1 MEKHCET
8 CTCDEVPR
16 AVRVKIDG
24 EPNVLTMDVV
34 NSRQGTYRYF
44 TQGNTSQHSF
54 PFILR
59 RGETPFRINGHLYEV
74 LR

>member
-8 CTCDEVPR
+8 CTCDRPE
-16 AVRVKIDG
+16 AALRVKIDG

-34 NSRQGTYRYF
+34 NSREGTYRYF
-44 TQGNTSQHSF
+44 TQGYTSQHSF

-59 RGETPFRINGHLYEV
+59 RGESFHINGHDYEV